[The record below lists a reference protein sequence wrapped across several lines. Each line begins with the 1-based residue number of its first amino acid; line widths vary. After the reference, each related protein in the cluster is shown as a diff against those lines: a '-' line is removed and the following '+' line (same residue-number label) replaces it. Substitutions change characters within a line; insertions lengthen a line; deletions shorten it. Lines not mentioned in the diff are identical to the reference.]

1 MKNKIVSAIIFASIS
16 TLAQVPTGSP
26 APFAGNPNQAVTTSN
41 FAWYRGGNNAT
52 GPAGANNIFGTASGF
67 NSPIYTQT
75 NGQNRTKLN
84 GTLNYP
90 INAGA
95 NLPRNGFML
104 LGDNNALP
112 NGGSLYGANRGAFSL
127 LHLNGLNQNGFAQ
140 EGGFR
145 DWMRY
150 GITSTHNQDL
160 MYIGQRA
167 TGGADITD
175 AVIGW
180 ADNSGGAFGPDNMVF
195 NYLSGAQGGT
205 NDLNGLGNFGRE
217 IMRLSG
223 GGNIGIG
230 PRFNNTWQPQSTLH
244 QHQENAVSSWM
255 QITNQGTG
263 NVASAT
269 APTAITANDG
279 LRWGI
284 LGNQIL
290 NQNGNAFIY
299 NQENRHLI
307 FSTNNAVP
315 TDMSATNERMRI
327 THIGAPGTPNPGA
340 VPQNRTRVSISHNP
354 AQPIVNPLSLLHLG
368 YNTGIP
374 FTTNAFD
381 GWRSWMDVGAFI
393 AQGSDNMYV
402 GLKSEPGGFN
412 NDRQDAVISWG
423 DNYNNIN
430 NLSTGIDKLRI
441 IFTSP
446 SAGLTNLAGPGDM
459 GSQNGLEFVRFVPFH
474 NTIINR
480 NDPRMGVGNFEQ
492 LAIDPQNTLHVNS
505 VNNFNSPNG
514 GGQVAGLGA
523 PTGHSGIR
531 LHDLRSIAI
540 PRANPGLGVL
550 SVDSIGDI
558 IYVPGGGSGNAN
570 NGLSVNGTNV
580 QLGGDCGNAAAAA
593 LTSNR
598 EIPMN
603 GFNLNFTNPVNSSS
617 QVLFGFP
624 ACNTVSAKLVANNDF
639 HQAGIAGVTTVN
651 SANPAVGVFG
661 QTSNS
666 GSGLSIGVYGLAN
679 ASGASNAIGVNC
691 EANGGTSS
699 NVGVNGISNA
709 GGAASN
715 LAVNGTARNA
725 NILSIAG
732 NLDVE
737 NSSSPTN
744 IGHQSD
750 VRFGTNPTS
759 NNFGS
764 QLKVNTIGANN
775 YGVSAEAFGGTV
787 NYAIFA
793 ATGAS
798 SNQSPPTGPNY
809 AGYFNGDVVRTGT
822 DNFTSDQNL
831 KQNINPINN
840 ALSIINQLSPK
851 TFEYK
856 QANYPSMRLPSG
868 IQYGLIAQE
877 VQAILPELVNNN
889 VHPPVFD
896 SVGNIVTP
904 AVNYL
909 SLEYQQ
915 FMGILIKAI
924 QEQQKTIDSLSTK
937 QTKQDSINNAVQ
949 AQLAALASQLNGCCT
964 NAAAKV
970 NQAPSQTQKTIHQL
984 EVELSDKDA
993 IVLEQNVPNPFAEQT
1008 TILYNIPTS
1017 VGKAQ
1022 ILFYNSAG
1030 QIIKSVDV
1038 TNRGNGK
1045 LIVFANDLSSGLYHY
1060 TLVADGKVVDSKKM
1074 VRE

>member
-1 MKNKIVSAIIFASIS
+1 MIKNKIEHLILGISCFAITANGVAQSS
-16 TLAQVPTGSP
+16 TATTNY
-26 APFAGNPNQAVTTSN
+26 APGRFLGFT
-41 FAWYRGGNNAT
+41 NN
-52 GPAGANNIFGTASGF
+52 GANPLLFLTNNTQRMQINGNQNTLTTVAAGSQNTSGF
-67 NSPIYTQT
+67 IGINV
-75 NGQNRTKLN
+75 QNPLSRLHL
-84 GTLNYP
+84 GGPTL
-90 INAGA
+90 
-95 NLPRNGFML
+95 
-104 LGDNNALP
+104 
-112 NGGSLYGANRGAFSL
+112 SLYGGYRP
-127 LHLNGLNQNGFAQ
+127 
-140 EGGFR
+140 
-145 DWMRY
+145 WMREGFTIQNADDQMWFGLKRWGASPDQQNAVINWGDDAAGAAGPDHLVFNFSGSSFSNPY
-150 GITSTHNQDL
+150 QIPGINPSA
-160 MYIGQRA
+160 A
-167 TGGADITD
+167 TLDGLEVMRITD
-175 AVIGW
+175 V
-180 ADNSGGAFGPDNMVF
+180 
-195 NYLSGAQGGT
+195 
-205 NDLNGLGNFGRE
+205 GRV
-217 IMRLSG
+217 
-223 GGNIGIG
+223 GIG
-230 PRFNNTWQPQSTLH
+230 PRFNNTFIPQSTLH
-244 QHQENAVSSWM
+244 QHQENSSPSWM
-255 QITNQGTG
+255 QISNQASGGTA
-263 NVASAT
+263 NAT

-284 LGNQIL
+284 D
-290 NQNGNAFIY
+290 NGNKAYIY
-299 NQENRHLI
+299 NQENNPLL
-307 FSTNNAVP
+307 FSTNRFVNNAGVG
-315 TDMSATNERMRI
+315 SENERVRI
-327 THIGAPGTPNPGA
+327 SHIGAVGSTNPHGIA
-340 VPQNRTRVSISHNP
+340 QDRTRVSISHDP
-354 AQPIVNPLSLLHLG
+354 TAPIINPLSLLHIGYRLDNLG
-368 YNTGIP
+368 NPVGGTR
-374 FTTNAFD
+374 N
-381 GWRSWMDVGAFI
+381 WMDVGMLV
-393 AQGSDNMYV
+393 AQGTDHV
-402 GLKSEPGGFN
+402 WLGLKNEGDPNNVQDFNRRDAVLAWGDDFVSPTGFN
-412 NDRQDAVISWG
+412 
-423 DNYNNIN
+423 
-430 NLSTGIDKLRI
+430 TGPDKLRI
-441 IFTSP
+441 IFTTP
-446 SAGLTNLAGPGDM
+446 TTNFQFSGPGDM
-459 GSQNGLEFVRFVPFH
+459 SSQNGLEFVRFVPFH
-474 NTIINR
+474 NTVFNR
-480 NDPRMGVGNFEQ
+480 NEPRMGVGNFEQ
-492 LAIDPQNTLHVNS
+492 LAIEPQNTLHVNS
-505 VNNFNSPNG
+505 ANNFNAPNG
-514 GGQVAGLGA
+514 GGQVTGLGV

-550 SVDSIGDI
+550 SVDSVGDI
-558 IYVPGGGSGNAN
+558 IYVPAGGLSLAN
-570 NGLSVNGTNV
+570 NGLTVNGGNV
-580 QLGGDCGNAAAAA
+580 QLGGDCGNASLAT
-593 LTSNR
+593 LLSNR

-603 GFNLNFTNPVNSSS
+603 GFNLNFTNPANSSS

-624 ACNTVSAKLVANNDF
+624 ACNAVSAKLVANNDF
-639 HQAGIAGVTTVN
+639 HQAGIAGVSTVN

-661 QTSNS
+661 QTNNS

-691 EANGGTSS
+691 EANGGTNS

-709 GGAASN
+709 IGAASN

-764 QLKVNTIGANN
+764 QLKVNTMGANN

-798 SNQSPPTGPNY
+798 SNQTPPTGPNY

-851 TFEYK
+851 TFVYK
-856 QANYPSMRLPSG
+856 QADYPSMRLPSG

-937 QTKQDSINNAVQ
+937 QAKQDSINQSVQ
-949 AQLAALASQLNGCCT
+949 AQLAALASQINGCCT
-964 NAAAKV
+964 SAAAKV
-970 NQAPSQTQKTIHQL
+970 NQAPSQTQKTIHQM
-984 EVELSDKDA
+984 EIELSDKDA

-1008 TILYNIPTS
+1008 TILYNLPTS

-1022 ILFYNSAG
+1022 LMFYNVSG
-1030 QIIKSVDV
+1030 QLIKAVDLN
-1038 TNRGNGK
+1038 TRGNGK

-1060 TLVADGKVVDSKKM
+1060 TLVADGKVIDSKKM